1 MEKPKFTAL
10 ITVKI
15 EGQSPDEF
23 GQAMSNAFD
32 VLSFGSTGGSGITPN
47 GTSYTCNV
55 ESNLPSEPMTFDRLL
70 GMVEEQCDPEQRQ
83 QLRDIYGDGHV
94 KDRDPQG

>member
-1 MEKPKFTAL
+1 MEKPKFTAV
-10 ITVKI
+10 ITVRI
-15 EGQSPDEF
+15 EGPSPDEF

-32 VLSFGSTGGSGITPN
+32 VLSFGSTGGSGSTQN

-55 ESNLPSEPMTFDRLL
+55 ESNLPSEPMTLDRLL
-70 GMVEEQCDPEQRQ
+70 GMVEEQCDPEERQ
-83 QLRDIYGDGHV
+83 QLRDIYGDGHA